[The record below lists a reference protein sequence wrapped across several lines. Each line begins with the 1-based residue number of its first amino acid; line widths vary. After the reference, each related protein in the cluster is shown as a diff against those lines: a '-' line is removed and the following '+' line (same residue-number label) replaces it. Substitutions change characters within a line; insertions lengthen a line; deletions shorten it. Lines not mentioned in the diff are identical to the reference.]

1 MQRKPAK
8 RSSLFLL
15 ELIIAILFFCLAS
28 AVCVRFF
35 VRSHVMEQ
43 ETTELNL
50 AVDQAVSAAEI
61 LRSGQDIVACLEDH
75 YPDIVSFE
83 DEKYHTTY
91 YTIYYDQEW
100 NPCRKDGSIYRLSL
114 AYKEENG
121 FAAGDI
127 SVFANRQN
135 DPIYTLEVEKYLQK
149 EANR

>member
-75 YPDIVSFE
+75 YPDIVS
-83 DEKYHTTY
+83 
-91 YTIYYDQEW
+91 
-100 NPCRKDGSIYRLSL
+100 
-114 AYKEENG
+114 
-121 FAAGDI
+121 
-127 SVFANRQN
+127 
-135 DPIYTLEVEKYLQK
+135 
-149 EANR
+149 

>member
-61 LRSGQDIVACLEDH
+61 LRSGQDIAACLKDY

-83 DEKYHTTY
+83 DENYHTTY
-91 YTIYYDQEW
+91 SMTRNGIPAAKT
-100 NPCRKDGSIYRLSL
+100 NPYIVFLWLTKRKMGSLQ
-114 AYKEENG
+114 G
-121 FAAGDI
+121 I
-127 SVFANRQN
+127 SR
-135 DPIYTLEVEKYLQK
+135 YLRT
-149 EANR
+149 A